1 MANNPKKYAG
11 ESTLSAL
18 VTKIKELFVSKTDF
32 NSSLSNKADK
42 SHTHSISDTTNLQST
57 LDSKVP
63 TSRTINSKPLTANIT
78 LSASDVGAA
87 SSTHSHDDKY
97 YTETEMD
104 AKLAAKSDTTHKHDN
119 DYAAKTHNHD
129 GVYAVEGHNHD
140 DKYDSKGSASA
151 VQASL
156 NTVSDTLDDHT
167 TNSDIHFTAAE
178 RTKLSGIAAGAQVN
192 TITGVKG
199 NSESSYRTGNVNI
212 TKANIGL
219 GNVDNTSDANKPIST
234 VQQLAFDE
242 VNDAID
248 THTENDDIHVTTTNK
263 SNWNSAYTHSTSA
276 HARTDATKV
285 ESSSTNGKIKI
296 NGTETTVY
304 SHPNS
309 GATAGTYKS
318 VTVNA
323 QGHVTSGSNPT
334 TLAGYGITDAEAKG
348 TASSAVSTHNTST
361 SAHGDIRSAITELTT
376 KLNNF
381 LDVDDATTDQ
391 LSELLTLI
399 ENNATDIESI
409 TSGKVNVSDIVNN
422 LTTNVTNKPLS
433 AAQGVA
439 IKALIDALDLA
450 LDTHDGNTTKHIT
463 STERTNWN
471 TAYTHSQAAHAP
483 SNAQANQNAFSNIAV
498 SGQTTVAADT
508 ATDTVTFAGTNV
520 SITTDATNDKVTF
533 AVADGT
539 TSAKGVVQLTNS
551 TSSTSTTTAA
561 TPNSVKS
568 AYDLANTAKTKADSA
583 YTLAEGKVDS
593 LSDLGITATATELNY
608 MDGATSNVQT
618 QIDELTDEFNAHTHG
633 ASDITSGIIN
643 AARLPKATDSAA
655 GIVSTESQSFKGEKT
670 FTSNIT
676 TVGLRAN
683 AANTADIGTSL
694 APFKNTNTKNL
705 YIAPQVVGG
714 SISHYG
720 KFIAET
726 TGTTSTKGV
735 TKLEVGNFIE
745 EGREGNSQG
754 CIQIFNNDTGS
765 VILETGHDDDRDI
778 RVYLPEN
785 PGTLITSDDLSGY
798 AKSSH
803 NHSASNIISGT
814 LAVERGGTGNME
826 GYVRAGALSGS
837 TVGALATAEGRN
849 TTASGSYSHAEGNY
863 TEATGSSAHA
873 EGQNTTASNTAAHA
887 EGENTTASGAYSH
900 AEGENTIAS
909 SKHQHVQGK
918 FNKEDSAG
926 TYAHIVG
933 NGTGASTSSRSN
945 AHTLDWNG
953 NAWYAGDIYVG
964 GISQTDS
971 DASKVITEADQRW
984 NLLYDSG
991 EISAIANSIS
1001 NIDVSGYTNIQV
1013 LVRIYNDGDSVGS
1026 RAGSAIFKCAN
1037 GKNYQFP
1044 VWANMFSKSINTVYV
1059 MATFNLVDGWL
1070 ICPYASRLIGD
1081 ATTFEDTEGGTAGS
1095 LAPTGSGMMKCTSP
1109 LSTLTISSLDQ
1120 NSSYYF
1126 GMGSRVMVWGW
1137 NA

>member
-11 ESTLSAL
+11 ESALSAFAN
-18 VTKIKELFVSKTDF
+18 KIKELFVSKTDF

-57 LDSKVP
+57 LDGKVP
-63 TSRTINSKPLTANIT
+63 TSRTINNKPLTANIT

-87 SSTHSHDDKY
+87 PSS
-97 YTETEMD
+97 
-104 AKLAAKSDTTHKHDN
+104 
-119 DYAAKTHNHD
+119 
-129 GVYAVEGHNHD
+129 
-140 DKYDSKGSASA
+140 
-151 VQASL
+151 VQTSL

-167 TNSDIHFTAAE
+167 SNSDIHFTAAE

-199 NSESSYRTGNVNI
+199 NSETSYRTGNVNI

-234 VQQLAFDE
+234 AQQLAFDE

-263 SNWNSAYTHSTSA
+263 TNWNAAHTHSTSA

-285 ESSSTNGKIKI
+285 EDSSTNGNIKI
-296 NGTETTVY
+296 NGTETNVY
-304 SHPNS
+304 SHPTS
-309 GATAGTYKS
+309 GVTAGTYKS

-323 QGHVTSGSNPT
+323 QGHVVGGSNPT
-334 TLAGYGITDAEAKG
+334 TLSGFGITDGALKSDV
-348 TASSAVSTHNTST
+348 TNHNTST
-361 SAHGDIRSAITELTT
+361 SAHGDIRELITGLTT
-376 KLNNF
+376 RLNTLANSDDTT
-381 LDVDDATTDQ
+381 LDQMSEIVAYIKNNKSLIDGITT
-391 LSELLTLI
+391 
-399 ENNATDIESI
+399 N
-409 TSGKVNVSDIVNN
+409 KVNVADIVNN

-433 AAQGVA
+433 ASQGVA
-439 IKALIDALDLA
+439 IKTLIDALDSA
-450 LDTHDGNTTKHIT
+450 LDTHDANTTKHIT

-471 TAYTHSQAAHAP
+471 TAKTHADSAHAP
-483 SNAQANQNAFSNIAV
+483 SDAQKNQNAFSNV
-498 SGQTTVAADT
+498 KVGSTTIAADT
-508 ATDTVTFAGTNV
+508 TTDTLELVGSNVT
-520 SITTDATNDKVTF
+520 ITPDATNDKVTI

-568 AYDLANTAKTKADSA
+568 AYDLANTAKTNAATAQSKADSA
-583 YTLAEGKVDS
+583 YTLAENKVDS

-608 MDGATSNVQT
+608 MDGVTSNVQT
-618 QIDELTDEFNAHTHG
+618 QLDSKADASTLIGRAGEGNGAEIFNDYT
-633 ASDITSGIIN
+633 N
-643 AARLPKATDSAA
+643 
-655 GIVSTESQSFKGEKT
+655 
-670 FTSNIT
+670 
-676 TVGLRAN
+676 
-683 AANTADIGTSL
+683 NTAT
-694 APFKNTNTKNL
+694 
-705 YIAPQVVGG
+705 
-714 SISHYG
+714 
-720 KFIAET
+720 
-726 TGTTSTKGV
+726 
-735 TKLEVGNFIE
+735 
-745 EGREGNSQG
+745 GREA
-754 CIQIFNNDTGS
+754 
-765 VILETGHDDDRDI
+765 H
-778 RVYLPEN
+778 
-785 PGTLITSDDLSGY
+785 
-798 AKSSH
+798 A
-803 NHSASNIISGT
+803 
-814 LAVERGGTGNME
+814 E
-826 GYVRAGALSGS
+826 GYS
-837 TVGALATAEGRN
+837 
-849 TTASGSYSHAEGNY
+849 TTASGMRSHAEGQSSTASAQATHAEGYNTQATATAAHSEGYYTEATGKYSHAEGY
-863 TEATGSSAHA
+863 MSKAQEQYAHA
-873 EGQNTTASNTAAHA
+873 EGYSNTASGEASHA
-887 EGENTTASGAYSH
+887 EGYATWADGNYSHTEGSTTTASGDYSH
-900 AEGENTIAS
+900 AEGFYVEAAGRY
-909 SKHQHVQGK
+909 QHVQGK
-918 FNKEDSAG
+918 YNIIDEDASGAALD

-933 NGTGASTSSRSN
+933 NGTSNTKRSN
-945 AHTLDWNG
+945 AHTIDWNG
-953 NAWYAGDIYVG
+953 NGWFAGDLYVG
-964 GISQTDS
+964 GISQS
-971 DASKVITEADQRW
+971 DTNASKVITEADQRW

-1070 ICPYASRLIGD
+1070 ICPCASRLIGD

-1120 NSSYYF
+1120 NSNYYF